1 MENKIKPSPTLKAEL
16 KAAQNKT
23 SKPLLW
29 IGIFSM
35 VMFWAGLTSAYIVRA
50 DNGNWL
56 LLNVP
61 SIFIISTAVIITSSI
76 TMFYAYNSAKKNNYS
91 QVTLG
96 LLITLV
102 LGFVFVYCQYQGWM
116 ELYSKDI
123 VLGGKKS
130 NASGSFFILFVLA
143 HWAHLFGGIISL
155 TITLLKSLRK
165 RYNAE
170 NTLGLEL
177 CSIYWHFLDI
187 LWVYLFLFLYYI
199 R

>member
-56 LLNVP
+56 LFNVP

-96 LLITLV
+96 LLITLG

>member
-56 LLNVP
+56 LFNVP

-76 TMFYAYNSAKKNNYS
+76 SMFYAYNSAKKNNYS

>member
-16 KAAQNKT
+16 IAAQNKT

-35 VMFWAGLTSAYIVRA
+35 VMFWAGLTSAYVVRA

-56 LLNVP
+56 IFNVP

-76 TMFYAYNSAKKNNYS
+76 SMFYAYNSAKKNNYS

-155 TITLLKSLRK
+155 TITLFKSLRK